1 LPKAFSVVYEPFHT
15 LIDISPSSA
24 SIGQTL
30 TVHFKGL
37 NTNFKTALN
46 QTITISAKG
55 AGKQYYTINPNS
67 VNVIDDSTLE
77 AEFSIPSVIF
87 TGNYNISVSNSTDGY
102 MYVTNGFHIDG
113 LPVPE
118 IISLSPD
125 NANGGQVLDVTITGN
140 NTHFKPNGTQ
150 VFFGFNQA
158 TGTTTVNSTKVI
170 SETVIEANVTIPS
183 TLVTGGYYVYVE
195 DSIDG
200 VVLKDSAFYVNGV
213 NTPSLLYI
221 SPSSANAG
229 DSVEITLTGKN
240 THFLTG
246 TNIFQIQ
253 NANNNSNVIVYSKI
267 LISETEIK
275 LLVGVPPNT
284 IKGYYSISLTNSI
297 DGNLFL
303 YNALYINGITPPDLY
318 SVSPSSAAAGQTL
331 DVSITG
337 TNSHFMMG
345 SNTDVAFTFNQ
356 ASSTIIVNS
365 ISPVNDTLIN
375 ANITVPTNAVN
386 GNYDVIVE
394 NSIDGKL
401 LRNNG
406 FYVNANSSSYVWLDP
421 NTGLAGQTMDLI
433 LHGHNTYFKNG
444 ITVDF
449 NLNQPP
455 GTTIINSKKEVSDT
469 IEELNITI
477 PSNTPEGIYSVNV
490 TDSIGGTLHTSFKVL
505 PKSTCHV
512 YYKTT
517 YKDLTNVFTLEMD
530 SITTASTS
538 FHWDFGDGTT
548 SSDVLPEHTFA
559 VDKLYNVCLSVT
571 NFKGDS
577 CTYCHEMGKDSL
589 GNPIFK
595 NGGQGFST
603 KVIPYSSIYTSI
615 MAESANGQLAFLF
628 PNPVDDLLTV
638 QTHHI
643 LTLGN
648 TILTIYSIDGRSLFQ
663 KNLLEDR
670 TRIDVSGFA
679 KGLYILRI
687 ANNEITKTI
696 KFMKE

>member
-1 LPKAFSVVYEPFHT
+1 MKKILLLLTVFLQPFLVNGQAALSTVTPDSGYYKKILDVTITGNNTHFSSNNGTVVKFGFDQGTGTTVINKTTIVDASTIVANITIPQVQVGKYDVSISNSADGVLTLPKAFSVVYEPFHT

-183 TLVTGGYYVYVE
+183 TLATGGYYVYVE

-375 ANITVPTNAVN
+375 ANITVPTNAV
-386 GNYDVIVE
+386 
-394 NSIDGKL
+394 
-401 LRNNG
+401 
-406 FYVNANSSSYVWLDP
+406 
-421 NTGLAGQTMDLI
+421 
-433 LHGHNTYFKNG
+433 
-444 ITVDF
+444 
-449 NLNQPP
+449 
-455 GTTIINSKKEVSDT
+455 
-469 IEELNITI
+469 
-477 PSNTPEGIYSVNV
+477 
-490 TDSIGGTLHTSFKVL
+490 
-505 PKSTCHV
+505 
-512 YYKTT
+512 
-517 YKDLTNVFTLEMD
+517 
-530 SITTASTS
+530 
-538 FHWDFGDGTT
+538 
-548 SSDVLPEHTFA
+548 
-559 VDKLYNVCLSVT
+559 
-571 NFKGDS
+571 
-577 CTYCHEMGKDSL
+577 
-589 GNPIFK
+589 
-595 NGGQGFST
+595 
-603 KVIPYSSIYTSI
+603 
-615 MAESANGQLAFLF
+615 
-628 PNPVDDLLTV
+628 
-638 QTHHI
+638 
-643 LTLGN
+643 
-648 TILTIYSIDGRSLFQ
+648 
-663 KNLLEDR
+663 
-670 TRIDVSGFA
+670 
-679 KGLYILRI
+679 
-687 ANNEITKTI
+687 
-696 KFMKE
+696 